1 MKPFLWLVLLVA
13 GLQMA
18 HATHLRGGYIRTQS
32 ASTNALT
39 QQITLVLYMDELYGR
54 AAADVSTEQEICFG
68 DGSSLLVPRQ
78 ARQYLANR
86 TISVNTYQVM
96 HTYAG
101 PGVYTLTVGV
111 VNRTGVQNI
120 PSADQIAFA
129 LTTTL
134 SISNSGN
141 QTPVFA
147 YSGDTLTVN
156 QRATVNLRATDSD
169 GDSLVYGLARPLNK
183 AMIEPCTSVTAV
195 SSFQFPND
203 LTRQGTFK
211 LNSATGVLIWDVP
224 TQQGNFSVALTVSEY
239 RRGTLISQ
247 TQEEII
253 LMVIDRPG
261 SPTPLPAYEPAVLG
275 TNLVTALPEYRD
287 EDVLFSAFPNPVDD
301 RLQVTIQSTRTL
313 PATVQLLDMNG
324 RLIHQS
330 TFTKAARQHEQV
342 ISTEN
347 LSAGTY
353 LLRAKVGQRTL
364 TQKVLK
370 R

>member
-1 MKPFLWLVLLVA
+1 MS
-13 GLQMA
+13 

-32 ASTNALT
+32 TSTSVLT
-39 QQITLVLYMDELYGR
+39 QQITLVLYMDEINGR

-68 DGSSLLVPRQ
+68 DGTSAIATRQ

-86 TISVNTYQVM
+86 TVSVSTYQVM

-101 PGVYTLTVGV
+101 PGIYTLTVGIA
-111 VNRTGVQNI
+111 NRTGVQNI
-120 PSADQIAFA
+120 PKADQIAFA
-129 LTTTL
+129 LSTTF
-134 SISNSGN
+134 SITNSAN

-147 YSGDTLTVN
+147 FSSDTLTVN
-156 QRATVNLRATDSD
+156 QRATVNLRATDAD

-183 AMIEPCTSVTAV
+183 AMVAPCTSVTAV
-195 SSFQFPND
+195 NSFQFPND

-211 LNSATGVLIWDVP
+211 LNPATGVLTWDVP

-247 TQEEII
+247 TKEEII

-261 SPTPLPAYEPAVLG
+261 TPTPLPSYEPAVLG
-275 TNLVTALPEYRD
+275 TSLVTALPEYRD
-287 EDVLFSAFPNPVDD
+287 EDVLLSAYPNPVDD
-301 RLQVTIQSTRTL
+301 RLQVMIQSTRTL
-313 PATVQLLDMNG
+313 PATVQLLDING
-324 RLIHQS
+324 RTLHELN
-330 TFTKAARQHEQV
+330 FAKAARQHEQV
-342 ISTEN
+342 ISMDK
-347 LSAGTY
+347 LSTGTY